1 MRSAAGK
8 PFENLINEAEQARLA
23 AMEAG
28 QYSAAVA
35 AIKEKGVLSG
45 KRVERRE
52 SGAPGDFDWIEN
64 ASAEELQAFIADKL
78 GITDMSA
85 AKH

>member
-1 MRSAAGK
+1 MK
-8 PFENLINEAEQARLA
+8 
-23 AMEAG
+23 AG

-52 SGAPGDFDWIEN
+52 SGAPGDFEWIEN
-64 ASAEELQAFIADKL
+64 TSAEELERFIEGEAD
-78 GITDMSA
+78 ISA